1 MKDNSFVKGE
11 SADKK
16 FDSIERVLARFSR
29 RLHKS
34 IICAVPPSVISNYCA
49 ELPDDGI
56 ILRCIFP
63 CPGKVKGVTLHYTPI
78 NNDEKPTIDIVF
90 TDGKKTDAAT
100 VKAFNPEIN
109 DVLVNN
115 GTLMALKLNGQV
127 ENIWVSA
134 LFIPTINASEKE
146 SLSIDQLDSVA
157 KEVLEEA

>member
-11 SADKK
+11 SVDKK
-16 FDSIERVLARFSR
+16 FDSIERVLSRFSR

-34 IICAVPPSVISNYCA
+34 IVCAVPPSVISNYCPV
-49 ELPDDGI
+49 LPDDGI
-56 ILRCIFP
+56 VLRCIFP
-63 CPGKVKGVTLHYTPI
+63 CKGKVKGVTVHYTSLS
-78 NNDEKPTIDIVF
+78 NDEKPTIDIVF

-100 VKAFNPEIN
+100 VRAFNPEIN

-134 LFIPTINASEKE
+134 LFIPSIDLADKE
-146 SLSIDQLDSVA
+146 SLSIDSLDSIA
-157 KEVLEEA
+157 KEVSEEN